1 MRLFAPTGALGM
13 GFLDDSLK
21 RVVSLRP
28 DVIACDAGS
37 TVNVPDQVPVTN
49 GVFSYTGATFNAVGL
64 DNKGCTLVP

>member
-1 MRLFAPTGALGM
+1 MNDASGSPLAGGLLSNVGGSTSTA
-13 GFLDDSLK
+13 
-21 RVVSLRP
+21 V
-28 DVIACDAGS
+28 ACDAGS